1 MRDALERNL
10 PGKAARAVAVVEEAA
25 WRLVQALHQ
34 CLFEQAHELV
44 TTTRTEADMKRRPP
58 TRPGTCRLP
67 PNGTKPNRSG
77 LTFTTD
83 ARGSALPTVL
93 ALLQMCAVL
102 TIVSV
107 EASPHRNDQAQVCM
121 RARCSPHVP
130 APTRSQSE
138 NGALCRSGLPS
149 FGRCLAVA
157 MIRPDHASQAYH
169 VVFDAR
175 ITTASLDAVKR
186 FLARCAT

>member
-1 MRDALERNL
+1 VGPR
-10 PGKAARAVAVVEEAA
+10 PGYI
-25 WRLVQALHQ
+25 L
-34 CLFEQAHELV
+34 CLIFCVFPFLSPPPSPPLLFFFVRFVSSRVHTNWAEFV
-44 TTTRTEADMKRRPP
+44 CGRSCDRMKRLTA
-58 TRPGTCRLP
+58 TRSRLP

-77 LTFTTD
+77 LTVTTD

-93 ALLQMCAVL
+93 ALLQMGALL
-102 TIVSV
+102 TMVCV
-107 EASPHRNDQAQVCM
+107 EASPHSHDQAQVCM

-138 NGALCRSGLPS
+138 NWALCSCGLRS

-169 VVFDAR
+169 VMFDAR
-175 ITTASLDAVKR
+175 ITPASLDAVKR
-186 FLARCAT
+186 FLARCTP